1 MRPGRHSPQCYQ
13 GRRPAVQHR
22 RDALVEATDPIQE
35 QNEPMA
41 SVAALQKQL
50 AELPA
55 DREVSAT
62 LLLSSLPRHIE
73 LSYVEAALSQ

>member
-1 MRPGRHSPQCYQ
+1 
-13 GRRPAVQHR
+13 
-22 RDALVEATDPIQE
+22 
-35 QNEPMA
+35 MA